1 MFVKTVIRQ
10 NEKIH
15 SLVKELKT
23 EKENSENLRYENVE
37 LTLIIKQLQNF
48 KDKITEIM
56 NAKGTIVDK
65 YDKIKEVITSE
76 QTNNNF

>member
-15 SLVKELKT
+15 SLVKELKA

-48 KDKITEIM
+48 KDRVTEIM
-56 NAKGTIVDK
+56 NAKDTIVNKHDK
-65 YDKIKEVITSE
+65 VKELVDNLE
-76 QTNNNF
+76 HEN